1 MIEAMRAP
9 LIVCLTGAECSGK
22 TTLAEALAQHYQ
34 APLAMEAARAYLN
47 ARQGAYGPQ
56 DLLAIARQ
64 QVRQERAAV
73 ERALGQAASAA
84 DPGQPP
90 PVLCDTDL
98 LVIRIWWE
106 VKYGAVP
113 EELQRLMAERSPR
126 AYLLAKPDIP
136 WAPDPLRESGGDRAA
151 LHRLHQA
158 ALADSGCPYVEL
170 GGDLSSR
177 LAAAQSHIDR
187 WLSRGLHPRQ
197 GG

>member
-1 MIEAMRAP
+1 MIEAMQTP

-22 TTLAEALAQHYQ
+22 TSLAEALAQHYQ
-34 APLAMEAARAYLN
+34 APLATEAARAYLN

-64 QVRQERAAV
+64 QARHERAAL
-73 ERALGQAASAA
+73 ERALGRAALAA
-84 DPGQPP
+84 DSGQPP
-90 PVLCDTDL
+90 LVLCDTDL

-106 VKYGAVP
+106 VKYGVLP
-113 EELQRLMAERSPR
+113 QELRRLMAERSPR

-158 ALADSGCPYVEL
+158 ALAGSGCPYVEL
-170 GGDLSSR
+170 GGDPPSR

-187 WLSRGLHPRQ
+187 WLAHGLHPRQ